1 MSSVA
6 PSGASFLLF
15 SAIFVKESIF
25 SQKYYIFQ
33 KHFWVLVLVSTRKK
47 TSKYEIK
54 VFADFSAQIK
64 APEGSNLGEKAKI
77 KYAVTFCYNKVVLK
91 YFWQHL
97 ISFILLNYISDTI
110 RYIDIAQDWAD
121 DITPYWVA
129 VCQINTGL
137 MLRINFILLEPTSFS
152 SRRELRK
159 IKQCKYYL

>member
-1 MSSVA
+1 M
-6 PSGASFLLF
+6 GASFGF
-15 SAIFVKESIF
+15 YK
-25 SQKYYIFQ
+25 
-33 KHFWVLVLVSTRKK
+33 KK

-64 APEGSNLGEKAKI
+64 APEGSNLGQKAKI

>member
-1 MSSVA
+1 MVICGQEVEFDRKVYEQIALLVSSVA

-64 APEGSNLGEKAKI
+64 ALEGSNLGEKAKI
-77 KYAVTFCYNKVVLK
+77 KYAVTFC
-91 YFWQHL
+91 
-97 ISFILLNYISDTI
+97 
-110 RYIDIAQDWAD
+110 
-121 DITPYWVA
+121 
-129 VCQINTGL
+129 
-137 MLRINFILLEPTSFS
+137 
-152 SRRELRK
+152 
-159 IKQCKYYL
+159 